1 MAILNKKDIRRK
13 MLRQREQMDNQE
25 VQALSQRIMGKL
37 KKLPVY
43 KTSKTIMLYLSFE
56 NEVDSTRIIE
66 DCLEDGKRV
75 VMPYCSKSDMS
86 ITPTEI
92 KNLDLDLSE
101 NSMGYKQS
109 KKDSLKPV
117 DISEI
122 DLIVIPGIAFDRKG
136 YRVGFGAGYYDR
148 FLGKV
153 NFEIPTIGLAYDFQ
167 IVDSFIKMED
177 YDIPVDYV
185 MTENRIIIRT
195 E

>member
-1 MAILNKKDIRRK
+1 
-13 MLRQREQMDNQE
+13 MDNQE

-101 NSMGYKQS
+101 NSMGYKQP